1 MPTARRRPI
10 GRPRRSSVASR
21 CRRSSWNGSQAEAVR
36 TPPAP
41 GNRTPAAASE
51 DGNRVVLK
59 TKSNRSQ
66 IRNRVVLKLSA
77 QQRVRLCESESVLLR
92 TDSFCNR
99 WWARQQPHEC
109 VRY

>member
-59 TKSNRSQ
+59 
-66 IRNRVVLKLSA
+66 LSA

>member
-51 DGNRVVLK
+51 DGNRVVLENEVESLPNP
-59 TKSNRSQ
+59 KSSCSQTVRTAEGQIVRIRVSSAANR
-66 IRNRVVLKLSA
+66 
-77 QQRVRLCESESVLLR
+77 
-92 TDSFCNR
+92 
-99 WWARQQPHEC
+99 
-109 VRY
+109 